1 MNIYGVDVQC
11 DPTDE
16 TWIKETIA
24 KLPHR
29 HLIAGVLNKYN
40 LVIASADKD
49 DLRQQGAA
57 RRTANS
63 KLRIYV
69 KKSLEAQG

>member
-1 MNIYGVDVQC
+1 MNIYGVEVQC

-16 TWIKETIA
+16 LWIKETIA

-29 HLIAGVLNKYN
+29 QLIAGVLNKYN
-40 LVIASADKD
+40 LVIQSAKEG
-49 DLRQQGAA
+49 DLKQEGAA
-57 RRTANS
+57 RRAANS

>member
-1 MNIYGVDVQC
+1 MNIYGVDVKC

-16 TWIKETIA
+16 LWIKETIS

-40 LVIASADKD
+40 LVIQSAEYGN
-49 DLRQQGAA
+49 LRQEGAA
-57 RRTANS
+57 RRAANS